1 MSGNISS
8 DGKLITI
15 DRDYFEKSGEKS
27 NDWSYDMVTSIYRV
41 LSEEEASKEVD
52 EILSGRTLSKEEKVE
67 IGITT
72 K

>member
-1 MSGNISS
+1 MSGHISP

-15 DRDYFEKSGEKS
+15 DRDYFEKSGEKIS
-27 NDWSYDMVTSIYRV
+27 DWSYDMVTSIYRV
-41 LSEEEASKEVD
+41 LSEEEASKEVE